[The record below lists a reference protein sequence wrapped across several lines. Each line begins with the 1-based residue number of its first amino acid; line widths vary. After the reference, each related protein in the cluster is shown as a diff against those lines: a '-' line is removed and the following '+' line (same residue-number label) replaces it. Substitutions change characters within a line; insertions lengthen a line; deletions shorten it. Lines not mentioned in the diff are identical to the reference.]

1 MIMRD
6 GEVVES
12 GAARQVLT
20 HPQHAYSRQLKDAVL
35 VPRFTAAD
43 GDGATAEREQRPQH

>member
-1 MIMRD
+1 MRD

-35 VPRFTAAD
+35 VPRFTVGH
-43 GDGATAEREQRPQH
+43 GDGATAKSEHRPQH